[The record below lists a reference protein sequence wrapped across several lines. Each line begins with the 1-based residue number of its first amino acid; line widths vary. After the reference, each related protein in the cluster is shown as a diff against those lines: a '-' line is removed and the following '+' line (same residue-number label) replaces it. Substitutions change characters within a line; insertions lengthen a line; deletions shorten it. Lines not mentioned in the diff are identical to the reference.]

1 MFKSLLPASKS
12 SFRYQE
18 ISAAPIFAPFRNF
31 NVLQPFQRQR
41 QRRSIV
47 PLETFGKRRYTT
59 IKTMADLTVELTA
72 PNGTRYVQPT
82 GLFIN
87 NEWVAGSDGEM
98 ITSINPSYVLFPLCL
113 SSFIFVVSLA
123 IIFPCMFA
131 SWIKVSAV
139 LRYSSG

>member
-1 MFKSLLPASKS
+1 MFKPFFPASKS
-12 SFRYQE
+12 SSRYRK
-18 ISAAPIFAPFRNF
+18 ISLAAPIFAPFRNF

-72 PNGTRYVQPT
+72 PNGRTYDQPT

-87 NEWVAGSDGEM
+87 NEWVAGSDGGM
-98 ITSINPSYVLFPLCL
+98 ITSINPSYVFFSLFICYHLCWFL
-113 SSFIFVVSLA
+113 AMIFL
-123 IIFPCMFA
+123 CMLA
-131 SWIKVSAV
+131 SWITF
-139 LRYSSG
+139 